1 MKFALI
7 LGCCISFSL
16 LTTACT
22 TTSQTTAMQ
31 RDLYLEQFIG
41 QSSQYI
47 QANLDL
53 TRLGYQQV
61 QSASVTPNRITYT
74 VIRPIAIPLSI
85 PQSIAGSQPGA
96 VPIQVNSNPERY
108 DVHLQCII
116 VFTLENQIAKSVH
129 YTGRTC

>member
-41 QSSQYI
+41 QSSQQI

-61 QSASVTPNRITYT
+61 QSATVTPNRITYT

-108 DVHLQCII
+108 DVHLQCMI

>member
-41 QSSQYI
+41 QSSQQI

-61 QSASVTPNRITYT
+61 QSATVTPNRITYT
-74 VIRPIAIPLSI
+74 VIRPIALPLSI

>member
-41 QSSQYI
+41 QSSQQI

-53 TRLGYQQV
+53 TRLGYQQI
-61 QSASVTPNRITYT
+61 QSATVTPNRITYT

>member
-41 QSSQYI
+41 QSSQQI

-61 QSASVTPNRITYT
+61 QSATVTPNRITYT

>member
-1 MKFALI
+1 
-7 LGCCISFSL
+7 
-16 LTTACT
+16 
-22 TTSQTTAMQ
+22 Q

>member
-1 MKFALI
+1 MSFFHSVVFIIMLSG
-7 LGCCISFSL
+7 LYGCAHSPTISP
-16 LTTACT
+16 
-22 TTSQTTAMQ
+22 QQ

-53 TRLGYQQV
+53 TRLGYQQI
-61 QSASVTPNRITYT
+61 QSATVTPNRITYT

-85 PQSIAGSQPGA
+85 PQSIAESQPGA

>member
-41 QSSQYI
+41 QSSQQI

-53 TRLGYQQV
+53 TRLGYQQI
-61 QSASVTPNRITYT
+61 QSATVTPNRITYT

-108 DVHLQCII
+108 DVHLQCMI

>member
-31 RDLYLEQFIG
+31 RDLSLEQFIG
-41 QSSQYI
+41 QSSQQI

-53 TRLGYQQV
+53 TRLGYQQI
-61 QSASVTPNRITYT
+61 QSATVTPNRITYT

>member
-61 QSASVTPNRITYT
+61 QSASVTPNRITYK

-116 VFTLENQIAKSVH
+116 IFTLENQIAKSVH

>member
-61 QSASVTPNRITYT
+61 QSATVTPNRITYT

>member
-41 QSSQYI
+41 QSSRYI

>member
-41 QSSQYI
+41 QSSQQI

>member
-31 RDLYLEQFIG
+31 RDLYLEQFSG

>member
-41 QSSQYI
+41 QSSQYT

-61 QSASVTPNRITYT
+61 QSAIVTPNRITYT

>member
-61 QSASVTPNRITYT
+61 QSTTVTPNRITYT

>member
-129 YTGRTC
+129 YTVRTC

>member
-61 QSASVTPNRITYT
+61 QSATVTPNRITYT
-74 VIRPIAIPLSI
+74 VIRPIALPLSI